1 MRRCVPASTNKK
13 ACCSVFQERI
23 FLFIQSINRI
33 LIFLLYML
41 LLVFK
46 VVVVKKPKPN
56 KEDISEANEP
66 WIFQSNITPVLCQ
79 YAL

>member
-1 MRRCVPASTNKK
+1 MFLQALTKRLAVLFFKK
-13 ACCSVFQERI
+13 ENF
-23 FLFIQSINRI
+23 FIQSINRI
-33 LIFLLYML
+33 LIFFLYKL

-46 VVVVKKPKPN
+46 VLVVKKPKPN
-56 KEDISEANEP
+56 KKDISEANEP